1 MPPDPADDCPPTVE
15 LDRLIVG
22 RLGDVRTKAVTA
34 HLDRCP
40 ECQLRVESLAAGGD
54 PLLTTTVRQC
64 VAERPPPDSAF
75 WPALSA
81 AAAEVSATAL
91 MPPPGGSTPRSGGS
105 NRSGELKLS
114 FLLPTDTPGRIGRL
128 GQFDVIE
135 EVGRGGMG
143 VVLRAHD
150 PCLQREVAV
159 KVLDPQLA
167 DNEVARQR
175 FCREAR
181 AAAAVTHDNL
191 VALHQVD
198 EDEASGLPYFVMQLV
213 SGESLEQRIRRAG
226 RMAPVEVAR
235 LGQQAAAG
243 LAAAHAHGRIHR
255 DIKPGNILLEGDTDR
270 VKLTDF
276 GLARAAEDVKLT
288 RTGFV
293 AGTPLYMAPEQA
305 RGDAVDA
312 RSDLFSLG
320 SVLYEAATGIAP
332 FDGKTPLVVLN
343 RVTDET
349 QRPLRDVNPDVPVWL
364 SDVVDR
370 LLEKKPE
377 DRFQTAQ
384 EVADIFTAEL
394 ARIQT
399 GLVPESD
406 GLCGAGSS
414 AYARRRHIC
423 VKSVGRAVLPWVGG
437 VVVGVL
443 GAALLMPPRTIPGEK
458 PPPQAERF
466 ETAPDPG
473 PAPLYAVA
481 GKAGPVWSVS
491 YTPDGH
497 SIVVGSENG
506 MVKFIDTGKR
516 AFNRSFS
523 RVSGTVWAVDAAG
536 DGTSVAVVTDNA
548 EVRVYDL
555 NGNETDYRSLPH
567 PTSARTAAFSADGS
581 KLATGDR
588 NSTLRVWDMRTQVPL
603 ELVGHTGTV
612 HGVAFSPDGTH
623 LVSGG
628 SDGAVKL
635 WKLADYTVGG
645 KNTALP
651 LKLELHEGPVYA
663 VAYSPDRDEPR
674 VASAGWDQTTRVWNA
689 RNGEQLHVFRHAG
702 DVWSVNFSRDGKLL
716 ASASQD
722 GTVKVWDV
730 ATGAERH
737 TFRAGRPLHSVRF
750 APDGRTLAAAGRDG
764 TVRVWE
770 VK

>member
-1 MPPDPADDCPPTVE
+1 MPPDTPHPHDCPATGE

-22 RLGDVRTKAVTA
+22 RLGEARAKAVTA

-40 ECQLRVESLAAGGD
+40 ECQLRMESLAAGGD

-64 VAERPPPDSAF
+64 VADRPPPDSAF

-91 MPPPGGSTPRSGGS
+91 MPPPSAATPRSG
-105 NRSGELKLS
+105 NRTGEYKLS
-114 FLLPTDTPGRIGRL
+114 FLRPTTTRGRIGML
-128 GQFDVIE
+128 GTFDVIAE
-135 EVGRGGMG
+135 IGRGGMG

-150 PCLQREVAV
+150 PCLEREVAV

-181 AAAAVTHDNL
+181 AAAKLTHENL
-191 VALHQVD
+191 VAVHTVD
-198 EDEASGLPYFVMQLV
+198 EDAESGLPYFVMQLV
-213 SGESLEQRIRRAG
+213 TGESLEQRIRRAG
-226 RMAPVEVAR
+226 KMSAAEVAR

-243 LAAAHAHGRIHR
+243 LAAAHKEGLIHR
-255 DIKPGNILLEGDTDR
+255 DIKPGNILLEAGTDR

-305 RGDAVDA
+305 RGDTVDA

-320 SVLYEAATGIAP
+320 SVLYEAATGVAP

-343 RVTDET
+343 RVTDDT
-349 QRPLRDVNPDVPVWL
+349 QPPLRAVTPDVPHWL

-370 LLEKKPE
+370 LLEKRPA

-384 EVADIFTAEL
+384 EVADIFTTEL
-394 ARIQT
+394 SRLQAGQPSEQS
-399 GLVPESD
+399 GV
-406 GLCGAGSS
+406 CGGSV
-414 AYARRRHIC
+414 YARRRHIC
-423 VKSVGRAVLPWVGG
+423 MKSVGRVVLPWVGG
-437 VVVGVL
+437 AVAGVL
-443 GAALLMPPRTIPGEK
+443 AAALLVPPRTVEVAVPTPT
-458 PPPQAERF
+458 PPATAAE
-466 ETAPDPG
+466 PDPG
-473 PAPLYAVA
+473 PEPKHTIA

-491 YTPDGH
+491 YTPDG
-497 SIVVGSENG
+497 SAIVVGSENG
-506 MVKFIDTGKR
+506 MVRFIDTAKWT
-516 AFNRSFS
+516 FNRNFS
-523 RVSGTVWAVDAAG
+523 RGSGTVWAVDAAG
-536 DGTSVAVVTDNA
+536 DGKSVAVVTDDA
-548 EVRVYDL
+548 MVRVYDL
-555 NGNETDYRSLPH
+555 ATGEFRVFPH
-567 PTSARTAAFSADGS
+567 PTSARTAAFNADGS

-588 NSTLRVWDMRTQVPL
+588 NSTLRVWDTQTQVPI
-603 ELVGHTGTV
+603 ELVGHTGTI
-612 HGVAFSPDGTH
+612 HGVAFSPDGGK
-623 LVSGG
+623 LVSSG

-635 WKLADYTVGG
+635 WTLAKYRVGG
-645 KNTALP
+645 PNAELP
-651 LKLELHEGPVYA
+651 VKLDLHEGPVYA
-663 VAYSPDRDEPR
+663 VAYSPDASVPR
-674 VASAGWDQTTRVWNA
+674 VASGGWDQTVRVWNA
-689 RNGEQLHVFRHAG
+689 TSGGQEQVLRHAG
-702 DVWSVNFSRDGKLL
+702 DVWSLNFSRDGKLL

-730 ATGAERH
+730 ATGAERQS
-737 TFRAGRPLHSVRF
+737 FRAGGRPLHSVRF

>member
-1 MPPDPADDCPPTVE
+1 MSDTPHPADACPPTGE
-15 LDRLIVG
+15 LDRLLLG
-22 RLGDVRTKAVTA
+22 RLPDARSKAITT

-40 ECQLRVESLAAGGD
+40 ECQERLDALAAGDD
-54 PLLTTTVRQC
+54 PLLATTVRQC
-64 VAERPPPDSAF
+64 VAGRPAADSAF

-91 MPPPGGSTPRSGGS
+91 LPPSGATPRSGGM
-105 NRSGELKLS
+105 RQTTEVKLA
-114 FLLPTDTPGRIGRL
+114 FLRPTDTPDRIGRL

-143 VVLRAHD
+143 VVLRAYD

-181 AAAAVTHDNL
+181 AAAAVTHPNL
-191 VALHQVD
+191 VAVHQVD
-198 EDEASGLPYFVMQLV
+198 EDEASGLPYLVMQLIV
-213 SGESLEQRIRRAG
+213 GESLEQRLRRVG
-226 RMAPVEVAR
+226 TLGPIEVAR

-243 LAAAHAHGRIHR
+243 LAAAHAGGLIHR
-255 DIKPGNILLEGDTDR
+255 DIKPGNILLERDSDR

-288 RTGFV
+288 RTGYV

-305 RGDAVDA
+305 RGDVVDA

-320 SVLYEAATGIAP
+320 TVLYEAGAGTAP
-332 FDGKTPLVVLN
+332 FDGKTPLVVLK

-349 QRPLRDVNPDVPVWL
+349 QPPLRTVRPDTPIWL

-370 LLEKKPE
+370 LLAKDPK

-384 EVADIFTAEL
+384 EVAGIFAAEL

-399 GLVPESD
+399 GVAPEQV
-406 GLCGAGSS
+406 GVCGGVGSS
-414 AYARRRHIC
+414 AYALRRRVC
-423 VKSVGRAVLPWVGG
+423 WKSVALRTLPWVGG
-437 VVVGVL
+437 VIAGGLLV
-443 GAALLMPPRTIPGEK
+443 ALLTPTPEQRGASGSGLVTGAPADADPGPPPLLTIPG
-458 PPPQAERF
+458 R
-466 ETAPDPG
+466 
-473 PAPLYAVA
+473 V
-481 GKAGPVWSVS
+481 GPVWSVS

-497 SIVVGSENG
+497 ALAVGSENG
-506 MVKFIDTGKR
+506 MVRFADTKKGE
-516 AFNRSFS
+516 FNRSLP
-523 RVSGTVWAVDAAG
+523 RAGGTVWAVDMAA
-536 DGTSVAVVTDNA
+536 DGKSLAVVTDDA
-548 EVRVYDL
+548 RVRVYDL
-555 NGNETDYRSLPH
+555 QTNDFREFTH
-567 PTSARTAAFSADGS
+567 PTSARTVAFCAAGK

-588 NSTLRVWDMRTQVPL
+588 NSTLRVWDLATQVPL
-603 ELVGHTGTV
+603 ELTGHTGTI
-612 HGVAFSPDGTH
+612 HGVAFSPDGSK

-635 WKLADYTVGG
+635 WDLTKYTVGG
-645 KNTALP
+645 SNMALP

-663 VAYSPDRDEPR
+663 VAYSPDRDTPR
-674 VASAGWDQTTRVWNA
+674 VASGGWDQTVRVWNPTT
-689 RNGEQLHVFRHAG
+689 GEQLHVLRHSG
-702 DVWSVNFSRDGKLL
+702 DVWSVSFGRGGKLL

-730 ATGAERH
+730 ETGREVQ
-737 TFRAGRPLHSVRF
+737 TFRTGRPLHTVRF
-750 APDGRTLAAAGRDG
+750 APDGQTLAAAGRDG